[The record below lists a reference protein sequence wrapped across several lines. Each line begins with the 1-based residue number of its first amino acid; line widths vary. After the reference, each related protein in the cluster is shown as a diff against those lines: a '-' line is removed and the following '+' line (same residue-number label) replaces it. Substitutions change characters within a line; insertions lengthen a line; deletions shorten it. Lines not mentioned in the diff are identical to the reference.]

1 MTEKNSAL
9 VYDFGLN
16 VEMALKLC
24 EVYDKVYYY
33 CEWRDAFPKADKA
46 LIGTGF
52 EDEGLVRINEF
63 WEYVDYVDA
72 IYFFD
77 TYTGDIAEYL
87 KRKGYNVFG
96 GGNAEMLENDR
107 WFGRQLQKKVGLPA
121 QRTVKIKGVSNLRQY
136 LQDNDD
142 VVVKINMFRGD
153 LESFY
158 SKNYEASKTILDYY
172 ASVLGLRQELVEFIV
187 EDYLPG
193 IEPGTD
199 LYIVDGKY
207 PNYGLFAYEMKGA
220 GYAAKVMKYEDIPE
234 QVRLVNDK
242 LAVFFEKLKA
252 RTLFSTEVRIDERDK
267 KGYLIDS
274 TVRCFDDKTEILT
287 EKGWKFFKDLDKTEK
302 VATLNTETNEI
313 EYHKP
318 YAYQKYFYK
327 GEMYHFYSQNKSIDL
342 LVTPDHTLW
351 GYASTHEKNK
361 RIWSKLKPFIVSN
374 IPYRLRIPKTGIWK
388 GKKIEYFI
396 LPEYKKEWIS
406 GKGKGIYKVFHKPDL
421 AINMKSWLKF
431 FGLYLAEGSCNRCIC
446 NIAQSLNSKRRGEIE
461 KILNELPFKWTVQ
474 KSGAY
479 QISSIQLVSYLKQ
492 FGKCNQKY
500 VPNFIKELTPELIK
514 DFLYGYWL
522 GDGSSKDGRSLTYYT
537 TSEQL
542 ANDIQELVFK
552 SGEAGNIKIMKTKGS
567 KMKVRNDKEY
577 IRNYDIYRIITR
589 PTKKVFYYEK
599 SQNYIKKEHY
609 EGYVYD
615 VTVKNHVIYVR
626 RNGIPIWSGNCGLP
640 VPTSVEMEIYEN
652 FAEAIKEAA
661 HGNLI
666 ELEPRWQ
673 YGVGVALDSDW
684 AEEHWLNVQFPEGLR
699 QFIKFRRVMKY
710 DNQFYAVPGFSSV
723 CSVLGFGDTLDDAIE
738 MCKKNIEQVQAF
750 GLQKN
755 FSGLIAI
762 KEEIEKAKKEYNID
776 F

>member
-63 WEYVDYVDA
+63 WEYVDDVDA

-107 WFGRQLQKKVGLPA
+107 WFGRQLQKKVGLPT

-242 LAVFFEKLKA
+242 LAIFFEKLKV

-267 KGYLIDS
+267 KGYLIDA
-274 TVRCFDDKTEILT
+274 TVR
-287 EKGWKFFKDLDKTEK
+287 
-302 VATLNTETNEI
+302 A
-313 EYHKP
+313 
-318 YAYQKYFYK
+318 
-327 GEMYHFYSQNKSIDL
+327 
-342 LVTPDHTLW
+342 
-351 GYASTHEKNK
+351 
-361 RIWSKLKPFIVSN
+361 
-374 IPYRLRIPKTGIWK
+374 
-388 GKKIEYFI
+388 
-396 LPEYKKEWIS
+396 
-406 GKGKGIYKVFHKPDL
+406 
-421 AINMKSWLKF
+421 
-431 FGLYLAEGSCNRCIC
+431 
-446 NIAQSLNSKRRGEIE
+446 
-461 KILNELPFKWTVQ
+461 
-474 KSGAY
+474 
-479 QISSIQLVSYLKQ
+479 
-492 FGKCNQKY
+492 
-500 VPNFIKELTPELIK
+500 
-514 DFLYGYWL
+514 
-522 GDGSSKDGRSLTYYT
+522 
-537 TSEQL
+537 
-542 ANDIQELVFK
+542 
-552 SGEAGNIKIMKTKGS
+552 
-567 KMKVRNDKEY
+567 
-577 IRNYDIYRIITR
+577 
-589 PTKKVFYYEK
+589 
-599 SQNYIKKEHY
+599 
-609 EGYVYD
+609 
-615 VTVKNHVIYVR
+615 
-626 RNGIPIWSGNCGLP
+626 GLP

-666 ELEPRWQ
+666 DLKPRWQ

-684 AEEHWLNVQFPEGLR
+684 ADEHWLNVQFPEELR

-710 DNQFYAVPGFSSV
+710 DNQFYAVPGFTSV
-723 CSVLGFGDTLDDAIE
+723 CSVLGFGNTLDDAIE
-738 MCKKNIEQVQAF
+738 MCKTNIEQVQAF

-762 KEEIEKAKKEYNID
+762 KEEIGKAKKEYDID